1 MTTISDWAT
10 IEGAGDAQTEVQALF
25 LRPTMIIP
33 DAIETQMIF

>member
-25 LRPTMIIP
+25 FKADHDYPRG
-33 DAIETQMIF
+33 D